1 MSVFNLRRSDFGHNT
16 DRGLDRYDRIMVI
29 DAGNLAAFDS
39 PLALYDAGGIF
50 RTLCDRSNTKREQI
64 LLARGGMQSQ

>member
-1 MSVFNLRRSDFGHNT
+1 MSLFNPRCSDYEYDT

-64 LLARGGMQSQ
+64 LLARDEV